1 MFYHL
6 TECEVNLTTFVVA
19 AQVEKITIILYAKNK
34 DLRLNGLFS
43 IVNDVL

>member
-19 AQVEKITIILYAKNK
+19 AQVEKNYNHTLCQKQ
-34 DLRLNGLFS
+34 RLKEVEQP
-43 IVNDVL
+43 IQYCK